1 MKAKMILMGMKQ
13 EDELKIGE
21 LWFGNFV
28 DSELFF
34 TKLSG
39 IDLNENVVNVTWLS
53 GCPKKRSF
61 QS

>member
-13 EDELKIGE
+13 KNELKIGE

-28 DSELFF
+28 DSELAF

-39 IDLNENVVNVTWLS
+39 IDLNGNVVKVAWLS